1 MTSLASVYVSDI
13 DVGIILSHES
23 VDFLL
28 NCIVVVTSR
37 LQLLL
42 SGISISPLTC
52 EDFLGHGSHAFLC
65 GASTFGQAIDFRLH
79 CCIVISCCLE
89 LLLAIIAVSPLA
101 CEDFFCDFRRA
112 LFWSRGSACEMIDL
126 CLHCCV
132 IVTCS
137 S

>member
-52 EDFLGHGSHAFLC
+52 EDFLGHGSHAF
-65 GASTFGQAIDFRLH
+65 F
-79 CCIVISCCLE
+79 VE
-89 LLLAIIAVSPLA
+89 LPPLA
-101 CEDFFCDFRRA
+101 RR
-112 LFWSRGSACEMIDL
+112 LTSAC
-126 CLHCCV
+126 
-132 IVTCS
+132 TAA
-137 S
+137 